1 MDKLTYQI
9 AFASLRGMTRTLA
22 NEILSRIDDES
33 SFFSIP
39 EKQLESLMGFKNRL
53 LSQSYRN
60 EILEKAKR
68 ETDFIENNN
77 VRPIYYTDTDFPH
90 RLIDCDDAPIMLYTT
105 GKCDL
110 NSAHIIS
117 IVGTR
122 HATPYGLDFT
132 ARFVE
137 DISKTIE
144 NVIIVSGLA
153 YGIDVAAHNA
163 ALLNN
168 TPTIAVLAHGLNTI
182 YPATHRNIAAN
193 IVRNNGMLVT
203 DYRSID
209 VIHKGNFV
217 ARNRIVAALCDCLV
231 VVESAEKGGAL
242 ITAGIASSY
251 NRDVFALPGRTSD
264 RYSSGCN
271 KLIASNVAAL
281 IENANDLITAMR
293 WTPKPQEGE
302 QQTLAIDLSEEEQTI
317 INYIS
322 THDDA
327 QINQMCIALN
337 YPIAQLMALLIDME
351 FKGLILTYP
360 GGRYRIA

>member
-77 VRPIYYTDTDFPH
+77 VCPIYYTDTDFPH

-182 YPATHRNIAAN
+182 YPATHHNIAAN

-293 WTPKPQEGE
+293 WTPKHQEGE
-302 QQTLAIDLSEEEQTI
+302 QQTLAIDLSEEEQTV

-327 QINQMCIALN
+327 QINQMCVALN